1 MAKRGRPPKN
11 GASVETKRRP
21 EIPDKEHLLQYL
33 AANPETEYPFVE
45 SVWEQ
50 AVERA
55 NINKDKQQAYAETTY
70 VDEDGNEV
78 KERKKMGVL
87 VTDPVKYYFKLMGLK
102 QNRNKAISI
111 QNQKY
116 EDDENKQSIMEA
128 KFDTSGYDNMEKNMY
143 VDEIGSWIDL
153 FNGDEKQ
160 YLKRRYVNY
169 YDTYEINE
177 GADKL
182 SLKRLLSIEIELYR
196 IDKRR
201 ASGKPVNLVEEEKL
215 TKQLNMILESLKWTK
230 KQRSKIDD
238 MAQNKFTIYMDS
250 LMKEGKFKPKQK
262 TYDKDEVDFLLDTYV
277 KAIRDMLS

>member
-1 MAKRGRPPKN
+1 
-11 GASVETKRRP
+11 
-21 EIPDKEHLLQYL
+21 
-33 AANPETEYPFVE
+33 
-45 SVWEQ
+45 
-50 AVERA
+50 
-55 NINKDKQQAYAETTY
+55 
-70 VDEDGNEV
+70 
-78 KERKKMGVL
+78 
-87 VTDPVKYYFKLMGLK
+87 MGLK

-169 YDTYEINE
+169 YDTYDLNE

-201 ASGKPVNLVEEEKL
+201 ATGKSVNLVEEEKL

-230 KQRSKIDD
+230 KQRSATED
-238 MAQNKFTIYMDS
+238 MAQNKFTIWMDN
-250 LMKEGKFKPKQK
+250 LIKQGKFKPKQK

>member
-70 VDEDGNEV
+70 VDENGNEV

-153 FNGDEKQ
+153 FNGDVAKIKISGYTRSSRKKVERSVGVKDFAPHGERY
-160 YLKRRYVNY
+160 YLKVF
-169 YDTYEINE
+169 T
-177 GADKL
+177 
-182 SLKRLLSIEIELYR
+182 
-196 IDKRR
+196 
-201 ASGKPVNLVEEEKL
+201 
-215 TKQLNMILESLKWTK
+215 TLE
-230 KQRSKIDD
+230 RVV
-238 MAQNKFTIYMDS
+238 
-250 LMKEGKFKPKQK
+250 G
-262 TYDKDEVDFLLDTYV
+262 
-277 KAIRDMLS
+277 

>member
-33 AANPETEYPFVE
+33 DANPETEYPFVE

-70 VDEDGNEV
+70 VDENGNEV

-169 YDTYEINE
+169 YNTYEINE

-215 TKQLNMILESLKWTK
+215 TKQLNMTLESLKWTK